1 MYIMWHPLCCKCCY
15 SFNNMHKAQPP
26 MVVPVDR
33 PLLLTKMESVTVLAS
48 ADTESSSGRLDQLG
62 TFYATP

>member
-1 MYIMWHPLCCKCCY
+1 
-15 SFNNMHKAQPP
+15 

-33 PLLLTKMESVTVLAS
+33 PLLLTKMESVTALAS
-48 ADTESSSGRLDQLG
+48 ADTESSSDRPDQLG